1 MKKFLLAIRTG
12 EYHLL
17 LAGAIGCHDTVT
29 LHFRFIG
36 HYFPIFLATDFAAP
50 FMMPLTADFLAAVLA
65 NFIAPFFTGALRM
78 LALGR
83 PDPPLV
89 DTFFICILFFGFWFA
104 YG

>member
-29 LHFRFIG
+29 FHFRLIC
-36 HYFPIFLATDFAAP
+36 HYLPMRLPIDLAAP
-50 FMMPLTADFLAAVLA
+50 FMIPLTADFFAAGLA
-65 NFIAPFFTGALRM
+65 NFIVPFFVGAVRM

-89 DTFFICILFFGFWFA
+89 DTFFICILFFGFWFS
-104 YG
+104 YC